1 MLIITAKIPRRRI
14 ALWSLAA
21 AALCCCALLVNVGT
35 SLAPRNVFTSAAVN
49 PNGIKTNED
58 RIEFL
63 TEYGWQVKQDALAV
77 EELLIPKEFDS
88 SYDDY
93 LSLQSEQGFD
103 LTKYAGK
110 RVKRYTYEITNHPSG
125 ESGAQANLLIYKNTV
140 VGGEILSAH
149 PDGFL
154 HGFSMPTGT

>member
-14 ALWSLAA
+14 ALWTLAA
-21 AALCCCALLVNVGT
+21 AALCCCALLVNAGAA
-35 SLAPRNVFTSAAVN
+35 LGPRNVVTSAAVN
-49 PNGIKTNED
+49 PKGIKTNED
-58 RIEFL
+58 RLEFL
-63 TEYGWQVKQDALAV
+63 TEYGWLVKEQALAV
-77 EELLIPKEFDS
+77 EELLIPKDFDA

-93 LSLQSEQGFD
+93 LSLQAEQGFD

-125 ESGAQANLLIYKNTV
+125 ESGVQVNLLIYKNTV
-140 VGGEILSAH
+140 VGGEVLSAQ

-154 HGFSMPTGT
+154 HGLTAPAGT